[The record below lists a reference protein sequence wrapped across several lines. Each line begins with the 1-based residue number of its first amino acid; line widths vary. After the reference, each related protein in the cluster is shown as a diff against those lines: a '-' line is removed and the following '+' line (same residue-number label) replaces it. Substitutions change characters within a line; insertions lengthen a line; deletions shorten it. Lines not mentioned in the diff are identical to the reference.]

1 MSIVSLNQE
10 FKRIEL
16 SKTLCID
23 NEIVFNYF
31 DRIPSEQ
38 RDETLFRALYI
49 GVLALMEDLFSAF
62 LANTSNELGTQLENL
77 KIIFD
82 MKKEIFYKTAQQK
95 GTIAE
100 SEIEKSLNKYLEQRK
115 IKDEVTLTGNTTGTL
130 SRNKTG
136 DIVCKLDGSDKK
148 IVIECKFNKSTA
160 LGDIDTKDIL
170 KKKQDTAWNQLLEA
184 SVNRD
189 AQAAIIVFD
198 RELANTTI
206 LNFTDSVGFI
216 PGVGFV
222 VIVESQKNDYSNLFI
237 AYSLARD
244 IAMHSKNVDYK
255 DEMLA
260 LLVRRILSDIKQL
273 FDIKTLVEKN
283 IKNNKSILEKM
294 EQSMLKISFT
304 NEYLKKFLEEGK
316 MTKED
321 LYAFFEG
328 DEVRE
333 KYKQIQQEINAFCDD
348 EIKSL

>member
-1 MSIVSLNQE
+1 MSVVSLKPE
-10 FKRIEL
+10 LKRIEL
-16 SKTLCID
+16 SNTLCID

-31 DRIPSEQ
+31 DKIPSEQ

-49 GVLALMEDLFSAF
+49 GVLALMEDRFSAF

-100 SEIEKSLNKYLEQRK
+100 SEIETSLKEYLKQRK
-115 IKDEVTLTGNTTGTL
+115 IEDEVILTGNTTGTIE
-130 SRNKTG
+130 RNKTG

-148 IVIECKFNKSTA
+148 IVIECKFNKSIT
-160 LGDIDTKDIL
+160 LGDIDTKNIL
-170 KKKQDTAWNQLLEA
+170 KKKQDTAWDQLLEA

-198 RELANTTI
+198 RELANPTI
-206 LNFTDSVGFI
+206 LNFTDNVGFI

-222 VIVESQKNDYSNLFI
+222 VIVESLKNDYTNLFI

-255 DEMLA
+255 DEILA

-273 FDIKTLVEKN
+273 FKIKKLVEEN
-283 IKNNKSILEKM
+283 IKNNKSILEMM

-304 NEYLKKFLEEGK
+304 NNYLMKFLEDGI

-321 LYAFFEG
+321 LYTFFEG
-328 DEVRE
+328 DVVRT
-333 KYKQIQQEINAFCDD
+333 KYKKIEQKIEQM
-348 EIKSL
+348 IKAL

>member
-1 MSIVSLNQE
+1 MSIVSLNQKL
-10 FKRIEL
+10 KRIEL
-16 SKTLCID
+16 SDKLCID

-31 DRIPSEQ
+31 NRIPREQ

-49 GVLALMEDLFSAF
+49 GVLALMEDRFSAF

-82 MKKEIFYKTAQQK
+82 MKKTIFYNTAQEK
-95 GTIAE
+95 GIKAEIDIATFLKE
-100 SEIEKSLNKYLEQRK
+100 YLEQRNF
-115 IKDEVTLTGNTTGTL
+115 KDEVISTGNTEGTK
-130 SRNKTG
+130 RGNKTG

-148 IVIECKFNKSTA
+148 IVIESKFDKKKA
-160 LGDIDTKDIL
+160 LGGIDTKNIL
-170 KKKQDTAWNQLLEA
+170 KKNQGTAWDQLLEA
-184 SVNRD
+184 SVNRE

-198 RELANTTI
+198 RELADPTI
-206 LNFTDSVGFI
+206 LKFTDSIGFI
-216 PGVGFV
+216 SGVGFV

-273 FDIKTLVEKN
+273 FEIKELVENN
-283 IKNNKSILEKM
+283 INNNKIILEKM

-304 NEYLKKFLEEGK
+304 NEYLNKFLKDGI

>member
-1 MSIVSLNQE
+1 MNIVSLNQE
-10 FKRIEL
+10 LKRIEL
-16 SKTLCID
+16 SNTLCID

-31 DRIPSEQ
+31 DKIPSGQ

-49 GVLALMEDLFSAF
+49 GVLALMEDRFSAF

-95 GTIAE
+95 GTFAE
-100 SEIEKSLNKYLEQRK
+100 SEIETSLKEYLEQRK
-115 IKDEVTLTGNTTGTL
+115 IKDEVILTGNTTGTIR
-130 SRNKTG
+130 RNKTG

-148 IVIECKFNKSTA
+148 IVIECKFNRSTA
-160 LGDIDTKDIL
+160 LGGIDTKDIL
-170 KKKQDTAWNQLLEA
+170 KKKQDTAWDQLLEA

-198 RELANTTI
+198 RELASPTI
-206 LNFTDSVGFI
+206 LKFTDSVGFI

-222 VIVESQKNDYSNLFI
+222 VIVESQKNDYSNLFV

-244 IAMHSKNVDYK
+244 IAMNSKNVDYR

-273 FDIKTLVEKN
+273 FDIKGLVEEN
-283 IKNNKSILEKM
+283 IANNKSILKKM

-304 NEYLKKFLEEGK
+304 NEYLKKFLEDGI

-328 DEVRE
+328 DVVRE
-333 KYKQIQQEINAFCDD
+333 KYKKIEQEINAFCDD

>member
-1 MSIVSLNQE
+1 MGIVSLNKE
-10 FKRIEL
+10 LKCIEL
-16 SKTLCID
+16 SNTLCIN

-31 DRIPSEQ
+31 ANIPDVQ
-38 RDETLFRALYI
+38 KDETFFRALYI
-49 GVLALMEDLFSAF
+49 GVLALMEDRFSAF

-82 MKKEIFYKTAQQK
+82 MKKEIFYKTAQEK
-95 GTIAE
+95 GAIAE
-100 SEIEKSLNKYLEQRK
+100 SGIEIFLKEYLEQRN
-115 IKDEVTLTGNTTGTL
+115 IKDEVISTGNTTGTIK
-130 SRNKTG
+130 RNKTG
-136 DIVCKLDGSDKK
+136 DFVCKLDGSDKK
-148 IVIECKFNKSTA
+148 IVIECKFNKKTT
-160 LGDIDTKDIL
+160 LGGIDTKEVL
-170 KKKQDTAWNQLLEA
+170 KKNQDTAWDQLLEA

-189 AQAAIIVFD
+189 AQVAIIVFD
-198 RELANTTI
+198 RELVNSTI
-206 LNFTDSVGFI
+206 LNFTDGVGFI

-273 FDIKTLVEKN
+273 FQIKGLVETN

-304 NEYLKKFLEEGK
+304 NEYLNKFLEDGI

-328 DEVRE
+328 DEVRK
-333 KYKQIQQEINAFCDD
+333 KYKKIEDEINA
-348 EIKSL
+348 L

>member
-1 MSIVSLNQE
+1 MSIVTL
-10 FKRIEL
+10 KKDLKHIEL
-16 SKTLCID
+16 SNTLCID
-23 NEIVFNYF
+23 NEIVYNYF
-31 DRIPSEQ
+31 SKVPSEQ
-38 RDETLFRALYI
+38 IDETFFRALYI
-49 GVLALMEDLFSAF
+49 GVLALIEDRFSAF

-82 MKKEIFYKTAQQK
+82 MKKELFYKTAQEK
-95 GTIAE
+95 GAIAE
-100 SEIEKSLNKYLEQRK
+100 NNIEMFLNQYLKQRN
-115 IKDEVTLTGNTTGTL
+115 INDEVISTGNTTGTIR
-130 SRNKTG
+130 RNKTG
-136 DIVCKLDGSDKK
+136 DIVCELDGTDKK

-160 LGDIDTKDIL
+160 LGGIDTKDVL
-170 KKKQDTAWNQLLEA
+170 KKKQDTAWDQLLEA

-198 RELANTTI
+198 RELASPTI

-244 IAMHSKNVDYK
+244 IAVHSKNVDYK
-255 DEMLA
+255 DEMLV

-273 FDIKTLVEKN
+273 FDIKQLVEAN

-304 NEYLKKFLEEGK
+304 NDYLKKFLEEGT

-321 LYAFFEG
+321 LYEFFEG

-333 KYKQIQQEINAFCDD
+333 KYRRIEQEIKA
-348 EIKSL
+348 L

>member
-1 MSIVSLNQE
+1 MSVVSLDQ
-10 FKRIEL
+10 KLKCIKLRD
-16 SKTLCID
+16 TLCIE

-31 DRIPSEQ
+31 NKIPSGQ

-49 GVLALMEDLFSAF
+49 GVLALMEDRFSAF
-62 LANTSNELGTQLENL
+62 LANTSNELGTQLEKL

-82 MKKEIFYKTAQQK
+82 MKKELFYKTAQEK
-95 GTIAE
+95 GAIAE
-100 SEIEKSLNKYLEQRK
+100 SKIEIFLKQYLEQRN
-115 IKDEVTLTGNTTGTL
+115 IKDEVISTGNKIGTIK
-130 SRNKTG
+130 RNKTG
-136 DIVCKLDGSDKK
+136 DIVCKLEGSDKK

-160 LGDIDTKDIL
+160 LGGIDTKDVL
-170 KKKQDTAWNQLLEA
+170 KKKQDTAWDQLLEA

-198 RELANTTI
+198 RELASPTI

-244 IAMHSKNVDYK
+244 IAVHSKNVDYK
-255 DEMLA
+255 DEMLV
-260 LLVRRILSDIKQL
+260 LLVRRILSDIRQL
-273 FDIKTLVEKN
+273 FDIKQLVENN

-304 NEYLKKFLEEGK
+304 NDYLKKFLEDGT

-333 KYKQIQQEINAFCDD
+333 KYKTIEQEIKAL
-348 EIKSL
+348 SY

>member
-1 MSIVSLNQE
+1 MSVVSLNPE
-10 FKRIEL
+10 LKRIEL
-16 SKTLCID
+16 SNTLCID

-31 DRIPSEQ
+31 DKIPSEQ

-49 GVLALMEDLFSAF
+49 GVLALMEDRFSAF

-100 SEIEKSLNKYLEQRK
+100 SEIETSLKEYLKQRK
-115 IKDEVTLTGNTTGTL
+115 IKDKVILTGNTTGTI

-136 DIVCKLDGSDKK
+136 DIECKLDGSHKK

-160 LGDIDTKDIL
+160 LGDIDTKNIL
-170 KKKQDTAWNQLLEA
+170 KKKQDTAWDQLLEA

-198 RELANTTI
+198 RELANPTI
-206 LNFTDSVGFI
+206 LNFTDNVGFI

-222 VIVESQKNDYSNLFI
+222 VIVESLKNDYTNLFI

-255 DEMLA
+255 DEILA
-260 LLVRRILSDIKQL
+260 LLIRRILSDIKQL
-273 FDIKTLVEKN
+273 FNIKKLVEDN
-283 IKNNKSILEKM
+283 IKNNKSILEMM

-304 NEYLKKFLEEGK
+304 RDYLMNFLEDGI

-328 DEVRE
+328 DVVRTE
-333 KYKQIQQEINAFCDD
+333 YKKIEQEI
-348 EIKSL
+348 EQMIKTL

>member
-1 MSIVSLNQE
+1 MDIVKLNQKL
-10 FKRIEL
+10 KRIEL
-16 SKTLCID
+16 SDKLRID

-31 DRIPSEQ
+31 DNIPEKQ

-49 GVLALMEDLFSAF
+49 GVLALMEDRFSAF

-82 MKKEIFYKTAQQK
+82 MKKTIFYKTTEK
-95 GTIAE
+95 GIKAE
-100 SEIEKSLNKYLEQRK
+100 SEIATFLKEYLEQRNF
-115 IKDEVTLTGNTTGTL
+115 KDEVISTGNTNGKK
-130 SRNKTG
+130 RGNKTG
-136 DIVCKLDGSDKK
+136 DIVCMLPGGDKK
-148 IVIECKFNKSTA
+148 IVIESKFDKKKA
-160 LGDIDTKDIL
+160 LGGIDTKDIL
-170 KKKQDTAWNQLLEA
+170 KKKQDTAWDQLLEA
-184 SVNRD
+184 TVNRD

-198 RELANTTI
+198 RELADPTI

-216 PGVGFV
+216 SGVGFV

-260 LLVRRILSDIKQL
+260 LLVRRILSDIKKL
-273 FDIKTLVEKN
+273 FEIKTLVEGN
-283 IKNNKSILEKM
+283 INNNKIILEKM

-304 NEYLKKFLEEGK
+304 NEYLMKFLKDGI